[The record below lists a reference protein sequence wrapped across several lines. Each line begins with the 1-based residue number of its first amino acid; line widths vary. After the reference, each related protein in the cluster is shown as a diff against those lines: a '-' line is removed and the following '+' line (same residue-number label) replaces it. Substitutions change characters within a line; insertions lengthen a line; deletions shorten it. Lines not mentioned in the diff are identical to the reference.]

1 MYDTNKIAEKVK
13 SCAKS
18 RGIRLG
24 IMLKDL
30 GLGVNAIS
38 QLSAGSGMS
47 YLDFAK
53 VADYL
58 SVSVDY
64 LLDRDSFS
72 SSGPADEQK
81 LIAQYREL
89 DADQKKAICKLANDL
104 AKLARLEDNE
114 AFSKE
119 SAS

>member
-1 MYDTNKIAEKVK
+1 MYDTNKIAERVK

-58 SVSVDY
+58 SVSIDY

-72 SSGPADEQK
+72 SSGPADEQE
-81 LIAQYREL
+81 LIAQYRKL
-89 DADQKKAICKLANDL
+89 DAEQKEAIRKLSNDL

-114 AFSKE
+114 ALRKE